1 MTLTL
6 DVETTLRGGGR
17 SFALRSAFSLT
28 ASRMVLFGPSGSGK
42 TVTLNILAGL
52 LRPDRGRIEL
62 AGRVLFDSR
71 ERVNVPARHRRVGY
85 LFQQYALFPHMDV
98 RRNVG
103 FGLRPSWPGLLR
115 REERLKVDA
124 LLENFGLAPL
134 ARSLPHRL
142 SGGQRQRVALAR
154 AIIGDPDILLLDEP
168 FSALDPLLRSRMR
181 SELLGFLSAHPIPMV
196 LITHDPEDVA
206 ALAQVVVVYRD
217 GGVREILDLEAV
229 ADPGAVLSD
238 LVERLKAEDEARE
251 AARAAG

>member
-1 MTLTL
+1 MALTL

-17 SFALRSAFSLT
+17 SFRLRSAFSLT
-28 ASRMVLFGPSGSGK
+28 AGRMVLFGPSGSGK
-42 TVTLNILAGL
+42 TLTLNILAGL
-52 LRPDRGRIEL
+52 LRPDRGRIDL

-71 ERVNVPARHRRVGY
+71 ARINVPARHRRVGY

-103 FGLRPSWPGLLR
+103 FGLRPCWPGFLR
-115 REERLKVDA
+115 RQERAKVDA
-124 LLENFGLAPL
+124 LLDTFGLFPL

-154 AIIGDPDILLLDEP
+154 AIIGDPEILLLDEP

-181 SELLGFLSAHPIPMV
+181 DELLGFLKMHPVPMV

-217 GGVREILDLEAV
+217 GEVREILDLEAV
-229 ADPGAVLSD
+229 ADPAQALAA
-238 LVERLKAEDEARE
+238 LVARLKAEDEARE
-251 AARAAG
+251 AG